1 MVAYAIERMAAGS
14 IEFWGSS
21 HHRSRGL
28 AMALRKGPSRPKQSA
43 RSRSPAIPSSEA
55 PMFQFLIVKFGDG
68 SDPSLDRTVL
78 ANGNP
83 VGITNHMFLMSA
95 GVYSISLSGSGYSPP
110 QQTVTLA
117 NTTAHRPAVVVFT

>member
-1 MVAYAIERMAAGS
+1 
-14 IEFWGSS
+14 
-21 HHRSRGL
+21 
-28 AMALRKGPSRPKQSA
+28 
-43 RSRSPAIPSSEA
+43 
-55 PMFQFLIVKFGDG
+55 MFQFLIVKFGDG